1 VLYSVAM
8 RRPTIP
14 LVLGGV
20 LATLTLA
27 GCAADSPGRYRER
40 PVVADSPLVR
50 FVRAAVLGEPV
61 ADDVEREALLQLEDL
76 VECAASE
83 VAGEP
88 FDWPSPH
95 VGVYDYVAELARRD
109 ALLEAGHEYYYEAF
123 YPGDLGFGAKY
134 LVDHAGERCGEAID
148 HELAPEL
155 CEAIDAYAIGD
166 VTRGDIEDGLRE
178 LEATIREDLGID
190 EATWNA
196 NPLVYDAGIDWL
208 GAFSE
213 PSYGCPLFPR
223 CRIELPRSLF
233 EADLREVVHTYGH
246 EMLHCRIGL
255 IATDNEAMR
264 MIEET
269 SCEVFGAK
277 VAAHLEAQGA
287 LAFLVELD
295 PVEIDAGSADGET
308 PPPEIGED
316 PEESWI
322 DEDLLFLE
330 TSFARLSSLY
340 PAAPKPFATWRRTQ
354 ERYGHFAVEVG
365 SGDTVHD
372 QIERLMSR
380 MSLADYVSLLHR
392 IESLAD
398 LDAAERAAT
407 RRGSATLA
415 EALAAVRTAREAAV
429 SSARP

>member
-1 VLYSVAM
+1 
-8 RRPTIP
+8 
-14 LVLGGV
+14 
-20 LATLTLA
+20 
-27 GCAADSPGRYRER
+27 
-40 PVVADSPLVR
+40 
-50 FVRAAVLGEPV
+50 
-61 ADDVEREALLQLEDL
+61 
-76 VECAASE
+76 
-83 VAGEP
+83 
-88 FDWPSPH
+88 
-95 VGVYDYVAELARRD
+95 
-109 ALLEAGHEYYYEAF
+109 
-123 YPGDLGFGAKY
+123 
-134 LVDHAGERCGEAID
+134 
-148 HELAPEL
+148 
-155 CEAIDAYAIGD
+155 
-166 VTRGDIEDGLRE
+166 
-178 LEATIREDLGID
+178 
-190 EATWNA
+190 
-196 NPLVYDAGIDWL
+196 
-208 GAFSE
+208 
-213 PSYGCPLFPR
+213 
-223 CRIELPRSLF
+223 
-233 EADLREVVHTYGH
+233 
-246 EMLHCRIGL
+246 
-255 IATDNEAMR
+255 
-264 MIEET
+264 
-269 SCEVFGAK
+269 